1 MSKFQRKMQLPVLA
15 VSLALGLGLATSA
28 FAQATP
34 YHVSPGDTLTVTA
47 YGNPALSGLYPVDD
61 SGTIGYPIIGHVA
74 VAGMTTPQIGDAIT
88 KALVEHVAGLT
99 VTVSINS
106 YAPVFVL
113 GDVQAPGSYQYRPGM
128 IALELLALGG
138 GNRRSQEAAETLG
151 LQFIS
156 TRQQYTD
163 LTLQLFALRV
173 KQKRIE
179 AERDGVEFTFDIPAD
194 ANPSDHKTMAAIIE
208 AERNIMAVHARTAK
222 AEDDGL
228 SAQEASFK
236 AEIAT
241 VEEGIRLQGEEIA
254 SLEQDVASA
263 QSLVDRG
270 LATDTSLRTIQRTL
284 SATKRDSLELQS
296 ARAKAEQ
303 NLLDI
308 GLRKTVLANERQ
320 NQAAESLRDLEIEI
334 TRNTASVTS
343 LVDTMGEIASL
354 DAQAVSRMKPTE
366 THYSIFRVVDGR
378 RIQLTADQMTP
389 ILPGDIL
396 QAQSV
401 LPPTATAEA
410 AQ

>member
-1 MSKFQRKMQLPVLA
+1 MSKLPLLPVLA
-15 VSLALGLGLATSA
+15 LTVALGLGTPAW
-28 FAQATP
+28 AQAAAGG
-34 YHVSPGDTLTVTA
+34 YHVNPGDTLSVTA
-47 YGNPALSGLYPVDD
+47 YGNAALSGLFPVDD

-74 VAGMTTPQIGDAIT
+74 VAGMTTPEIGEAIT

-138 GNRRSQEAAETLG
+138 GTRRAQDNAQNLG
-151 LQFIS
+151 LQFIT

-163 LTLQLFALRV
+163 LTLQLFSLRV
-173 KQKRIE
+173 KQARIE
-179 AERDGVEFTFDIPAD
+179 AERDGTPFTFAVPGDASPAD
-194 ANPSDHKTMAAIIE
+194 RKVMAAIIE
-208 AERNIMAVHARTAK
+208 AERNIMAVRARTAK

-241 VEEGIRLQGEEIA
+241 IEEGIRLQKEEIA
-254 SLEQDVASA
+254 SLEEDVASA

-270 LATDTSLRTIQRTL
+270 LATDTSLRTIQRNL

-303 NLLDI
+303 NLLDL
-308 GLRKTVLANERQ
+308 GLRKTVLANDRQ

-334 TRNTASVTS
+334 SRDTATLTS

-354 DAQAVSRMKPTE
+354 DAEAVSRMQPPE
-366 THYSIFRVVDGR
+366 THYSIIRVVGGR
-378 RIQLTADQMTP
+378 RIQLAADQMTP

-396 QAQSV
+396 QAESV
-401 LPPTATAEA
+401 LPAPAMADA
-410 AQ
+410 DQ

>member
-1 MSKFQRKMQLPVLA
+1 MSSFPRLPVLA
-15 VSLALGLGLATSA
+15 FAVALGLATPA
-28 FAQATP
+28 WAQVADGA
-34 YHVSPGDTLTVTA
+34 YHVNPGDTLTVTA
-47 YGNPALSGLYPVDD
+47 YGNAALSGLFPVDN

-138 GNRRSQEAAETLG
+138 GTRRAQDNAQNLG
-151 LQFIS
+151 LQFIT

-163 LTLQLFALRV
+163 LTLQLFSLRV
-173 KQKRIE
+173 KQARIE
-179 AERDGVEFTFDIPAD
+179 AERDGAAFTFDIPAD
-194 ANPSDHKTMAAIIE
+194 ANPADRQTMAAIIA
-208 AERNIMAVHARTAK
+208 AERNIMAVRARTAK

-228 SAQEASFK
+228 SAQETSFK
-236 AEIAT
+236 TEIAT
-241 VEEGIRLQGEEIA
+241 IEEGIRLQNEEIT
-254 SLEQDVASA
+254 SLEADVASA

-270 LATDTSLRTIQRTL
+270 LATDTSLRTIQRNL

-303 NLLDI
+303 NLLDL
-308 GLRKTVLANERQ
+308 GLRKTVLANDRQ

-334 TRNTASVTS
+334 SRDTATLTS

-354 DAQAVSRMKPTE
+354 DAQAVSRMQPLE
-366 THYSIFRVVDGR
+366 TQYSIIRVVDGR

-396 QAQSV
+396 QAESV
-401 LPPTATAEA
+401 LPAPVTAEA
-410 AQ
+410 DQ